1 MMEHSYGIIRNGKA
15 ALVKVA
21 MMMVMMLM
29 AGTMVRAEKE
39 VPIRVFR
46 NYSAADGLADNS
58 AQVIACTKTGR
69 MVIATMGQ
77 INFYDG
83 QRFQYIDPSD
93 ENTFPLEKY
102 RGNYHLYFD
111 KYHHI
116 WLKNTKSVT
125 CVDLVS
131 EKFAASVQDEFVKF
145 GMTKKVTD
153 LFVDSRN
160 ITWLLT
166 DDGLYDVDS
175 KQTLKIRKDL
185 NLQDVEVYNER
196 TVMLFFEN
204 GLLEMYDM
212 ASGKKTHSSYA
223 YPEADRSRYG
233 SSSVLKLDEN
243 MLYQIRN
250 GKKEAIL
257 LQFDIPKL
265 EWKEILRTPYHL
277 NNIAQNDSLLYM
289 PSEYGYWVYNN
300 RDGDIVHQ
308 KALRL
313 ESGKLLETDINV
325 MCFDRQ
331 GGLWAGTE
339 KRGLLYSQPYRS
351 PFNTYTWDQKKA
363 YELEALMA
371 DKSES
376 ALFKGRFVNCVFK
389 DSRGWTWVGT
399 SQGLQLYRKE
409 SDVLPQVFTKKDGLL
424 NNVIHS
430 VVEDKNHCMWL
441 ATSYGITCV
450 QVTKDK
456 QIGYVMSFN
465 RMDNVPNEMFV
476 NGKAKC
482 LDNGMIIMQS
492 LDHVV
497 TFNPERMSTFQR
509 ANSFDIFPKLIRVMV
524 NGNEIQSGQEYNGR
538 VMLPRA
544 ISRTYEIDLNYNEN
558 SASLV
563 FSALNFFRPQ
573 QTYYRVRI
581 KGLQDG
587 WRVYTPANSGGLVD
601 GRGLL
606 HLPLMSLKPGTY
618 TIELQ
623 ASMLPDKWDT
633 TPYEWVVRVNEP
645 WWRTSGLFAI
655 VGVILL
661 ALLIVNSYFY
671 VHNANLRA
679 RRNMGEMT
687 IIKRISSVAQ
697 RALNKGEMTLEPNR
711 EELNA
716 DAEQGEELDPMFVQV
731 MERIMPFVND
741 YNKKTGKKKRLT
753 IRDLSA
759 QAGIDVQNFY
769 RLISDNIYKN
779 PRPLFIKLKL
789 DHAEKLLRNKAL
801 PLDYISEECGFV
813 STNFL
818 IAAFFRSYRMTPAQ
832 FRETL

>member
-29 AGTMVRAEKE
+29 AGSIVKAEKE

-83 QRFQYIDPSD
+83 QRFQYIDPTD

-125 CVDLVS
+125 CVDLTT

-145 GMTKKVTD
+145 GMTKKVKD

-175 KQTLKIRKDL
+175 KQTLKVRKDL

-300 RDGDIVHQ
+300 RDRDIVHQ

-351 PFNTYTWDQKKA
+351 PFTTYTWDQKKA
-363 YELEALMA
+363 HELEALMA
-371 DKSES
+371 DKYES

-441 ATSYGITCV
+441 ATSYGITCL

-456 QIGYVMSFN
+456 QIGYIMSFN

-476 NGKAKC
+476 NGKAIC
-482 LDNGMIIMQS
+482 LPDGMIVMQS
-492 LDHVV
+492 LDHIV

-509 ANSFDIFPKLIRVMV
+509 ANSFDMFPKMIRGMV

-573 QTYYRVRI
+573 QTCYRVRI

-716 DAEQGEELDPMFVQV
+716 DAEQGEELDPMFVKV

>member
-1 MMEHSYGIIRNGKA
+1 MMEHSYGIIRNEKA

-21 MMMVMMLM
+21 MMMVMILM
-29 AGTMVRAEKE
+29 AGSIVKAEKE

-83 QRFQYIDPSD
+83 QRFQYIDPTE

-125 CVDLVS
+125 CVDLTT
-131 EKFAASVQDEFVKF
+131 EKFAASVQDEFKKF
-145 GMTKKVTD
+145 GMTKKVKD

-160 ITWLLT
+160 IPWLLT

-175 KQTLKIRKDL
+175 KQTLKVRKDL

-212 ASGKKTHSSYA
+212 VSGKKTHSSYA
-223 YPEADRSRYG
+223 YPEADKSRFN

-300 RDGDIVHQ
+300 RDRDIVHQ

-351 PFNTYTWDQKKA
+351 PFTTYTWDQKKA

-371 DKSES
+371 DKYES

-441 ATSYGITCV
+441 ATSYGITCL

-456 QIGYVMSFN
+456 QIGYIMSFN

-476 NGKAKC
+476 NGKAIC
-482 LDNGMIIMQS
+482 LPDGMIVMQS
-492 LDHVV
+492 LDHIV

-544 ISRTYEIDLNYNEN
+544 ISRTFEIDLNYNEN

-573 QTYYRVRI
+573 QTCYRVRI

-587 WRVYTPANSGGLVD
+587 WRVYTPSNSGGLVD

-606 HLPLMSLKPGTY
+606 HLPLMSLRPGTY

>member
-29 AGTMVRAEKE
+29 ACSMVKAEKE

-46 NYSAADGLADNS
+46 NYSAADGLSDNS

-83 QRFQYIDPSD
+83 QRFQYIDPTD

-125 CVDLVS
+125 CVDLVT
-131 EKFAASVQDEFVKF
+131 EKFAASVQDEFKKF
-145 GMTKKVTD
+145 GVTKKVLD
-153 LFVDSRN
+153 LFVDCRN

-300 RDGDIVHQ
+300 RDRDIVHQ

-351 PFNTYTWDQKKA
+351 PFTTYTWDQKKA

-371 DKSES
+371 DKYES

-441 ATSYGITCV
+441 ATSYGITCL

-456 QIGYVMSFN
+456 QIGYIMSFN

-476 NGKAKC
+476 NGKAIC
-482 LDNGMIIMQS
+482 LPDGMIVMQS

-544 ISRTYEIDLNYNEN
+544 ISRTYEMDLNYNEN

-573 QTYYRVRI
+573 QTCYRVRI

-587 WRVYTPANSGGLVD
+587 WRVYTPSNSGGLVD

-606 HLPLMSLKPGTY
+606 HLPLMSLRPGTY

>member
-29 AGTMVRAEKE
+29 ACSMVKAEKE

-58 AQVIACTKTGR
+58 AQVLACTKTGR
-69 MVIATMGQ
+69 LVIATMGQ

-83 QRFQYIDPSD
+83 QRFQYIDPTE
-93 ENTFPLEKY
+93 ENTFPLENY

-125 CVDLVS
+125 CVDLTT
-131 EKFAASVQDEFVKF
+131 EKFAASVQDEFEKF
-145 GMTKKVTD
+145 GVKKKVRD
-153 LFVDSRN
+153 MFVDSRN
-160 ITWLLT
+160 IPWLMT

-185 NLQDVEVYNER
+185 NLQDVEVYHDK
-196 TVMLFFEN
+196 TVMLFYET

-212 ASGKKTHSSYA
+212 ATGKLTHSSQA
-223 YPEADRSRYG
+223 YPEADKSRYR

-250 GKKEAIL
+250 GLKEAIL
-257 LQFDIPKL
+257 LQFDIPRL

-289 PSEYGYWVYNN
+289 SSEYGYWVYNLK
-300 RDGDIVHQ
+300 DKDLVHQ
-308 KALRL
+308 KALKL
-313 ESGKLLETDINV
+313 ENGRTLETDINV

-351 PFNTYTWDQKKA
+351 PFTTYTWDQKKA

-371 DKSES
+371 DKYES

-441 ATSYGITCV
+441 ATSYGITCL

-456 QIGYVMSFN
+456 QIGYIMSFN

-476 NGKAKC
+476 NGKAIC
-482 LDNGMIIMQS
+482 LPDGMIVMQS
-492 LDHVV
+492 LDHIV

-544 ISRTYEIDLNYNEN
+544 ISRTYEMDLNYNEN

-573 QTYYRVRI
+573 QTCYRVRI
-581 KGLQDG
+581 RGLQDG
-587 WRVYTPANSGGLVD
+587 WRVYTPSNSGGLVD

-606 HLPLMSLKPGTY
+606 HLPLMSLRPGTY

-741 YNKKTGKKKRLT
+741 YNKKTGKKKCLT

>member
-29 AGTMVRAEKE
+29 AGSIVKAEKE

-83 QRFQYIDPSD
+83 QRFQYIDPTD

-125 CVDLVS
+125 CVDLTT

-145 GMTKKVTD
+145 GMTKKVKD
-153 LFVDSRN
+153 MFVDSRN

-175 KQTLKIRKDL
+175 KQTLKVRKDL

-300 RDGDIVHQ
+300 RNRDIVHQ

-351 PFNTYTWDQKKA
+351 PFTTYTWDQKKA
-363 YELEALMA
+363 HELEALMA
-371 DKSES
+371 DKYES
-376 ALFKGRFVNCVFK
+376 AV
-389 DSRGWTWVGT
+389 
-399 SQGLQLYRKE
+399 
-409 SDVLPQVFTKKDGLL
+409 
-424 NNVIHS
+424 
-430 VVEDKNHCMWL
+430 
-441 ATSYGITCV
+441 
-450 QVTKDK
+450 
-456 QIGYVMSFN
+456 
-465 RMDNVPNEMFV
+465 
-476 NGKAKC
+476 
-482 LDNGMIIMQS
+482 
-492 LDHVV
+492 
-497 TFNPERMSTFQR
+497 
-509 ANSFDIFPKLIRVMV
+509 
-524 NGNEIQSGQEYNGR
+524 
-538 VMLPRA
+538 
-544 ISRTYEIDLNYNEN
+544 
-558 SASLV
+558 
-563 FSALNFFRPQ
+563 
-573 QTYYRVRI
+573 
-581 KGLQDG
+581 
-587 WRVYTPANSGGLVD
+587 
-601 GRGLL
+601 
-606 HLPLMSLKPGTY
+606 
-618 TIELQ
+618 
-623 ASMLPDKWDT
+623 
-633 TPYEWVVRVNEP
+633 
-645 WWRTSGLFAI
+645 
-655 VGVILL
+655 
-661 ALLIVNSYFY
+661 
-671 VHNANLRA
+671 LRA
-679 RRNMGEMT
+679 D
-687 IIKRISSVAQ
+687 S
-697 RALNKGEMTLEPNR
+697 
-711 EELNA
+711 
-716 DAEQGEELDPMFVQV
+716 
-731 MERIMPFVND
+731 
-741 YNKKTGKKKRLT
+741 
-753 IRDLSA
+753 
-759 QAGIDVQNFY
+759 
-769 RLISDNIYKN
+769 
-779 PRPLFIKLKL
+779 
-789 DHAEKLLRNKAL
+789 
-801 PLDYISEECGFV
+801 
-813 STNFL
+813 
-818 IAAFFRSYRMTPAQ
+818 
-832 FRETL
+832 

>member
-1 MMEHSYGIIRNGKA
+1 MMEHSYGIVRNGKA

-29 AGTMVRAEKE
+29 AGSIVKAEKE

-83 QRFQYIDPSD
+83 QRFQYIDPTD

-125 CVDLVS
+125 CVDLTT
-131 EKFAASVQDEFVKF
+131 EKFAASVQDEFKKF
-145 GMTKKVTD
+145 GMTKKVKD

-160 ITWLLT
+160 IPWLLT

-175 KQTLKIRKDL
+175 KQTLKVRKDL
-185 NLQDVEVYNER
+185 NMQDVEVYNER

-223 YPEADRSRYG
+223 YPEADKSRFN

-300 RDGDIVHQ
+300 RDRDIVHQ

-351 PFNTYTWDQKKA
+351 PFTTYTWDQKKA

-371 DKSES
+371 DKYES

-441 ATSYGITCV
+441 ATSYGITCL

-456 QIGYVMSFN
+456 RIGYVMSFN

-509 ANSFDIFPKLIRVMV
+509 ATSFDIFPKLIRVMV

-544 ISRTYEIDLNYNEN
+544 ISRTFEIDLNYNEN

-573 QTYYRVRI
+573 QTCYRVRI

-587 WRVYTPANSGGLVD
+587 WRVYTPSNSGGLVD

-606 HLPLMSLKPGTY
+606 HLPLMSLRPGTY

>member
-29 AGTMVRAEKE
+29 AGSIVKAEKE

-46 NYSAADGLADNS
+46 NYNAADGLADNS

-83 QRFQYIDPSD
+83 QRFQYIDPTE

-175 KQTLKIRKDL
+175 KQTLKVRKDL

-300 RDGDIVHQ
+300 RDRDIVHQ

-351 PFNTYTWDQKKA
+351 PFTTYTWDQKKA

-371 DKSES
+371 DKYES

-409 SDVLPQVFTKKDGLL
+409 TDVLPQVFTKKDGLL

-573 QTYYRVRI
+573 QTCYRVRI

-759 QAGIDVQNFY
+759 QAGIDVKNFY